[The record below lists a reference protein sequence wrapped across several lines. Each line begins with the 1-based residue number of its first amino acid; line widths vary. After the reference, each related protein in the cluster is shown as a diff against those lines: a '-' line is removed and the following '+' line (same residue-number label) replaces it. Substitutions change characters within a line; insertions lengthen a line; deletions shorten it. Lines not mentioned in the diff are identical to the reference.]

1 MRHLLDTH
9 TFVWWINDDRQLS
22 PRVRQII
29 GSPEHELLFSAAS
42 AWELAIKAQLGRI
55 DLPSDLSEFI
65 RRQLAVNGFVALPIT
80 VEHALRVAGLPPLHR
95 DPFDRLLIAQALLED
110 VPLLTADRL
119 IAQYPVRVLW

>member
-119 IAQYPVRVLW
+119 